1 MSMPREYNSEFLYLT
16 TIGHISGNIHEIEIW
31 YVAHGNCYYLI
42 SGGRKE
48 AHWVKNLLNNPRVSF
63 WVQGQTY
70 SGIGRAIDS
79 ASEPDLAET
88 IDELMYNKYQWND
101 GLIIELCPE

>member
-1 MSMPREYNSEFLYLT
+1 MSMPREYNPEFLYLT
-16 TIGHISGNIHEIEIW
+16 TIGHITGKPHEIEIW

-42 SGGRKE
+42 SGGRSN
-48 AHWVKNLLNNPRVSF
+48 AHWVKNILGNPQVSF
-63 WVQGQTY
+63 WVQGQIY

-79 ASEPDLAET
+79 ANEPDLAEV

-101 GLIIELCPE
+101 GLIIELCAE